1 MADNFSKWLGGPNF
15 TWARQWGCG
24 KNNSNDSKKKFG
36 DASMRKMHKGR
47 VRFNPNPT
55 SSNSPACLILKQSK
69 LDKERFQNSPRQ
81 TIYYK
86 SSLAGLVP
94 NGKG

>member
-36 DASMRKMHKGR
+36 DASMRKEK
-47 VRFNPNPT
+47 
-55 SSNSPACLILKQSK
+55 
-69 LDKERFQNSPRQ
+69 FQNSPRQ
-81 TIYYK
+81 TIYYR
-86 SSLAGLVP
+86 SGLAGLVP
-94 NGKG
+94 NGEG